1 VTVLAPAALEPAN
14 KSATRIGL
22 LQSALPFPEG
32 TRWQGG
38 ISYRPLGSGVT
49 DEEGTT
55 FFPCNSAFAI
65 PLGTTS
71 PVSWEPWGIVEGAA
85 CLAGATDEDEEV
97 ARARRRLE
105 IQTEYYTSRTF
116 WTGRVAGST
125 FTALS
130 APNRPLADLD
140 SDELTA
146 TGPVGVVTA
155 FSLAVQYLADTIGS
169 ERGMIHVPPKLL
181 PFLAFYQVAIR
192 EGFQILTGLAD
203 HIVVAGLGYD
213 GSSPNGEPDDA
224 SSTWI
229 YVTSLVRA
237 AVSPISTFTAL
248 NRATNQFETY
258 AQRAVIAEWDLQA
271 HGAIQVCLPDPGPSC
286 TEVPS

>member
-1 VTVLAPAALEPAN
+1 MTVLAPAAIEPAN
-14 KSATRIGL
+14 KPAVRIGL

-32 TRWQGG
+32 TRWHGG
-38 ISYRPLGSGVT
+38 IGYRPLGSGVT

-55 FFPCNSAFAI
+55 FFPCNGAFEI

-85 CLAGATDEDEEV
+85 CLAGSTEEEEEL

-105 IQTEYYTSRTF
+105 IQSEYYTSRTF

-125 FTALS
+125 FAALN
-130 APNRPLADLD
+130 APNRPLADPD
-140 SDELTA
+140 SDLITT

-155 FSLAVQYLADTIGS
+155 FSLATQYLADTIGS

-181 PFLAFYQVAIR
+181 SFMANYQVAIR
-192 EGFQILTGLAD
+192 EGFQLLTALAD
-203 HIVVAGLGYD
+203 HIVVAGVGYD
-213 GSSPNGEPDDA
+213 GSSPDGEPDDA

-229 YVTSLVRA
+229 YVTSVVRA
-237 AVSPISTFTAL
+237 AVSPISAYSAL
-248 NRATNQFETY
+248 NRATNQFESY
-258 AQRAVIAEWDLQA
+258 ASRAVIAEWDLSA